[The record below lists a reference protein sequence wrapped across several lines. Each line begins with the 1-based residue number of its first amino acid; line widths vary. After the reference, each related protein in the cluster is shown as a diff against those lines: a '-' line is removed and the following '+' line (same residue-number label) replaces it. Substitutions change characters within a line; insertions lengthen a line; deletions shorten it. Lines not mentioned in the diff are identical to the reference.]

1 MEPHNSGQD
10 TEARIGVDGP
20 ASISTVQQLIKLRR
34 FPEAASAASGLVG
47 LQPDNA
53 DALLLLGVAQAE
65 LRMFAEAELSIRRAI
80 SARSSAPW
88 TWSLL
93 LANVLRDAGEPRKAG
108 IEAEALLAR
117 EPQRAQIHNALGLAL
132 QDQEL
137 HADALSSFRTAYALD
152 PQYAPAYLNAANTLQ
167 QTGQL
172 ADAISEIQSGMDMLP
187 SRQDLALALAKL
199 FDRMGRRAEA
209 KAQYER
215 AISLA
220 PSGSAD
226 AYNRLGRLLYADADI
241 YSAIV
246 AFEHAL
252 KIDSAD
258 VEVWN
263 ALGNCYLDVGGLDH
277 ASRCFSAAL
286 QIRPDYAEIYDNLL
300 LSYHYNPKLG
310 AEAMYAAH
318 REWATRFAAAALP
331 AVPLSWPGS
340 EVRKVR
346 VGLLSDGFSRGPVSY
361 FLLPLLRNIDTTQ
374 FEVHCYSAGSIKDDA
389 QEQMRL
395 LVAHWQD
402 VAAIDNEQLA
412 LRIRAD
418 RIDIL
423 VDLDG
428 HGPGNRLRAVSY
440 KPAPVVI
447 SWLDY
452 FNTTGL
458 DVVDVVVSD
467 EVSTP
472 ATGTQ
477 LFSETVLRLDP
488 SRLCYSPPTYA
499 PAPAVLPMARNGYV
513 TFGSFNRLSKLAE
526 PVVTL
531 WAKLLR
537 EIPNSRLILKS
548 AAFAHPYTRTVFLQR
563 FHVRGI
569 AVERIE
575 LRGASPHEQM
585 LAEYGDIDVALDTF
599 PYNGGLTTCEAL
611 WMGVPV
617 VALLGSSMISR
628 QSAALVSAAGF
639 PQWVAASDQQWL
651 ELVRTLVASP
661 DELATQRRELRGRV
675 ASSPLTDG
683 ATFARKF
690 EGLLRDAM
698 SMVRDA

>member
-93 LANVLRDAGEPRKAG
+93 LANVLRDAGEPHKAG

-132 QDQEL
+132 QDQQL
-137 HADALSSFRTAYALD
+137 HTDALSSFRTAYALD

-172 ADAISEIQSGMDMLP
+172 ADAVSEIQSGIDMLP

-286 QIRPDYAEIYDNLL
+286 
-300 LSYHYNPKLG
+300 
-310 AEAMYAAH
+310 
-318 REWATRFAAAALP
+318 
-331 AVPLSWPGS
+331 
-340 EVRKVR
+340 
-346 VGLLSDGFSRGPVSY
+346 
-361 FLLPLLRNIDTTQ
+361 
-374 FEVHCYSAGSIKDDA
+374 
-389 QEQMRL
+389 
-395 LVAHWQD
+395 
-402 VAAIDNEQLA
+402 
-412 LRIRAD
+412 AD
-418 RIDIL
+418 S
-423 VDLDG
+423 
-428 HGPGNRLRAVSY
+428 PRLRGDLRQS
-440 KPAPVVI
+440 PVVI
-447 SWLDY
+447 SLQSE
-452 FNTTGL
+452 TQRGS
-458 DVVDVVVSD
+458 DVRSASRVGN
-467 EVSTP
+467 
-472 ATGTQ
+472 AIRRGGTACDSAFTVRVGAPQ
-477 LFSETVLRLDP
+477 GAGGVTVRGVFKRRGRLFSV
-488 SRLCYSPPTYA
+488 A
-499 PAPAVLPMARNGYV
+499 
-513 TFGSFNRLSKLAE
+513 
-526 PVVTL
+526 
-531 WAKLLR
+531 
-537 EIPNSRLILKS
+537 
-548 AAFAHPYTRTVFLQR
+548 
-563 FHVRGI
+563 
-569 AVERIE
+569 AVETSRSDAIRDS
-575 LRGASPHEQM
+575 LLFRWASQ
-585 LAEYGDIDVALDTF
+585 
-599 PYNGGLTTCEAL
+599 
-611 WMGVPV
+611 
-617 VALLGSSMISR
+617 
-628 QSAALVSAAGF
+628 
-639 PQWVAASDQQWL
+639 
-651 ELVRTLVASP
+651 
-661 DELATQRRELRGRV
+661 
-675 ASSPLTDG
+675 
-683 ATFARKF
+683 
-690 EGLLRDAM
+690 
-698 SMVRDA
+698 